1 MKRILLISLIFV
13 VIASAGY
20 FVYKTWAGQP
30 SRDIWQLV
38 PGNAVLVYESSNLA
52 ESWNNFINTTVWK
65 NLSLIPAFGGMNR
78 SIDLLDS
85 LSGRSGS
92 FDKITR
98 SKKLLISLHQV
109 EKNNFDF
116 IFFLTLQNSE
126 DRQIAVRLIDNFKK
140 KTGHQL
146 TERTYQGV
154 TLYELKDVSG
164 NKTFSFIYFEDYFVG
179 SFTPFLVEDVIR
191 LLKEGLGEGFA
202 NQNERLFTLP
212 ALVKDDGNL
221 YLNYSNLAYFLGG
234 FVKEDRTIIQQ
245 VKAFANA
252 GFLDLT
258 INDKAILMN
267 GFSVTDYAD
276 KKQFL
281 NLFKGQLPH
290 KIGIKPYIPEHTDW
304 LYHFSFQKPV
314 EWANALDGYNFSKV
328 STTARDFAF
337 DINRFRN
344 WMGEEIALI
353 SMESSNAHNPNRL
366 IFLKSRDVTE
376 ALNQLNSYAQ
386 NLVTAAGDTLYYE
399 SYGDIEIKELLEKDF
414 PEKLLGPLFQ
424 YYEQCFYMIL
434 GNYVVLGNKIPAL
447 KTLIDDI
454 EAENT
459 WGKLLSRNNFL
470 ENTLSEANFSI
481 IFNTQEVWQH
491 LIAKLDED
499 WRKFAMHYS
508 PQLKS
513 FEMGAVQFSR
523 VDNNFYTS
531 VALSCQGEIQL
542 AQTEQKFEV
551 ARATQFDVPIISK
564 PFVVRNHVNNSFE
577 VLVQDSAA
585 RIYLVDK
592 SGSILWS
599 DTVESAFTSKVT
611 QVDYYKNN
619 KLQYF
624 FTTGTSAYLIDRVGN
639 AVESF
644 PLQLGYPASHA
655 SVIDYDKSKRYRFLI
670 SDQSG
675 NLYMYNKEGKN
686 LEGWQPRKLSGR
698 LAAAPRHIRVRGR
711 DCIIA
716 VQENG
721 VVNVMN
727 RRGEMREGFPVEL
740 GERTRSPLFVQ
751 IGSDFKQTVFSAVT
765 LGGRV
770 VRFNLLGE
778 ALNQNQLYKPAK
790 ESTYQLIP
798 DVREKKYIIAQQ
810 DFNRLSLLDA
820 EGKTLIEKDYL
831 SSGQLQVQYYDFG
844 VDKKLYAISDP
855 DQEFTYIY
863 DKDGELIN
871 YQPAESA
878 FPISLIY
885 SNRKFNIYTCYDKYL
900 KVLTF

>member
-1 MKRILLISLIFV
+1 MKRILIVSLIFV
-13 VIASAGY
+13 AIAAAGY
-20 FVYKTWAGQP
+20 FIYRTWLGKP

-38 PGNAVLVYESSNLA
+38 PENAVMVYESSNLA
-52 ESWNNFINTTVWK
+52 ESWNNFLNTTVWN
-65 NLSLIPAFGGMNR
+65 NLSLIPAFGGINQ

-92 FDKITR
+92 FDKVTR

-109 EKNNFDF
+109 EKNDFDF
-116 IFFLTLQNSE
+116 IFFLTLQNSD
-126 DRQIAVRLIDNFKK
+126 DRQIAVKLIDNFKK
-140 KTGHQL
+140 KDGNQL

-154 TLYELKDVSG
+154 TLYELKDISG

-191 LLKEGLGEGFA
+191 LLKEDPGAGFA
-202 NQNERLFTLP
+202 NQNDRLFKLP
-212 ALVKDDGNL
+212 TLVKDDGNL
-221 YLNYSNLAYFLGG
+221 YLSYSNLAYFLGG
-234 FVKEDRTIIQQ
+234 FVKDNRSVIQQ
-245 VKAFANA
+245 VKTFADA

-258 INDKAILMN
+258 INDKTILMN
-267 GFSVTDYAD
+267 GFSVTDYANNQ
-276 KKQFL
+276 QFL
-281 NLFKGQLPH
+281 NLFKGQQSH
-290 KIGIKPYIPEHTDW
+290 KIGIKAYIPQQTDW
-304 LYHFSFQKPV
+304 LYHFSFKKPV
-314 EWANALDGYNFSKV
+314 EWTKALDSYNFSKV
-328 STTARDFAF
+328 STDARDFAF

-344 WMGEEIALI
+344 WMGEELALI
-353 SMESSNAHNPNRL
+353 SMESSNSDHPNRL
-366 IFLKSRDVTE
+366 IFLRSRDVTE

-399 SYGDIEIKELLEKDF
+399 SYGNIEIRELQEKDF

-459 WGKLLSRNNFL
+459 WGKSLSRNNFL

-481 IFNTQEVWQH
+481 LFNTQEVWSH
-491 LIAKLDED
+491 LVSKLDKD
-499 WRKFAMHYS
+499 WKKFAMEYS

-513 FEMGAVQFSR
+513 FEMGALQFSR

-531 VALSCQGEIQL
+531 VALSCQGEIKV

-551 ARATQFDVPIISK
+551 GRTTLFDMPVISK
-564 PFVVRNHVNNSFE
+564 PYVVRNHVNNSFE

-585 RIYLVDK
+585 RIHLVDK
-592 SGSILWS
+592 DGSVLWS
-599 DTVESAFTSKVT
+599 NTVESGFTSKVT
-611 QVDYYKNN
+611 QIDYYKNN

-624 FTTGTSAYLIDRVGN
+624 FTTGTKAYLIDRVGN
-639 AVESF
+639 PVENF
-644 PLQLGYPASHA
+644 PIELGYPVSYAW
-655 SVIDYDKSKRYRFLI
+655 VIDYDNSKRYRFLVA
-670 SDQSG
+670 DQSG

-686 LEGWQPRKLSGR
+686 LEGWKPRKLTGR
-698 LAAAPRHIRVRGR
+698 LATAPRHIRVRGR

-727 RRGEMREGFPVEL
+727 RRGEMRDGFPVEL
-740 GERTRSPLFVQ
+740 GERTRSPLFVE
-751 IGSDFKQTVFSAVT
+751 IGSDFKQTIFNAVT
-765 LGGRV
+765 SGGRV

-778 ALNQNQLYKPAK
+778 ILNQNQLYKPAK
-790 ESTYQLIP
+790 ESSYHLIP
-798 DVREKKYIIAQQ
+798 DVREKKFIIAQQ
-810 DFNRLSLLDA
+810 DLNRLSLLDQ
-820 EGKTLIEKDYL
+820 EGKTILEKDYL
-831 SSGQLQVQYYDFG
+831 SSGQLRVQYYDFSA
-844 VDKKLYAISDP
+844 DLKLYAISDP

-863 DKDGELIN
+863 DKDGELVN

-878 FPISLIY
+878 FPISVIY
-885 SNRKFNIYTCYDKYL
+885 SHRKFNVYTCYDKYL
-900 KVLTF
+900 RVLTF